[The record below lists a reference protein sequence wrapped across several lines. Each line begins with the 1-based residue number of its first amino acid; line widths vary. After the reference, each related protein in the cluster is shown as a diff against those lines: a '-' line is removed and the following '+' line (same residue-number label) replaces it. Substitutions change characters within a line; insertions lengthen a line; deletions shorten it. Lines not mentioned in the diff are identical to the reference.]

1 MFRVTGATPEQTGI
15 IPVVTLSLENPDT
28 FLRSYLSDLNLTF
41 DSPTERVLDIAERRD
56 YPRAPRELIPEKQS
70 EQLRFL
76 SPRYEYF
83 APVSNA
89 SRLANPEAIALVI
102 DRAVDRARGIA

>member
-1 MFRVTGATPEQTGI
+1 MFRVTKATPERTGV
-15 IPVVTLSLENPDT
+15 IPVVTLSLENPDR
-28 FLRSYLSDLNLTF
+28 FLQSYLSDLNLTF
-41 DSPTERVLDIAERRD
+41 DSPTERVLDIAERRK
-56 YPRAPRELIPEKQS
+56 YPHSSRALIPERDS
-70 EQLRFL
+70 ERLRFL